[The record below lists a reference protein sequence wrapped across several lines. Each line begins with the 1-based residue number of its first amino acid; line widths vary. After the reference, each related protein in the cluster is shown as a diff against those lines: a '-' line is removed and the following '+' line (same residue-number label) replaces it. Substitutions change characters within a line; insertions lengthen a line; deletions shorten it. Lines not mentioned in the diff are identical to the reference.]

1 MVIRKA
7 GEEIPNAKLPIIPN
21 GLPLVKIFINEL
33 FFIPPVIFLEIIF
46 PISMLFLYLSSKGI
60 DFHSVENKV

>member
-33 FFIPPVIFLEIIF
+33 FFYSTCYIFRNYFSYIYAFFYI
-46 PISMLFLYLSSKGI
+46 YLQ
-60 DFHSVENKV
+60 KV

>member
-7 GEEIPNAKLPIIPN
+7 GEERPPNAKLPIIPN

-33 FFIPPVIFLEIIF
+33 FFIPSVIFLEIIF
-46 PISMLFLYLSSKGI
+46 PIPMLFYIYLQ
-60 DFHSVENKV
+60 KV